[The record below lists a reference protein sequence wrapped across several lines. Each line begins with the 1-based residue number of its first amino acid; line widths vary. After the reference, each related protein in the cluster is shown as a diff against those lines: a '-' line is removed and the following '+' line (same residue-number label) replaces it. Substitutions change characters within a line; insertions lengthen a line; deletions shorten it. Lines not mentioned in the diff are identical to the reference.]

1 MSVLNGPERPEYEKF
16 NTMSTEAL
24 EDILRQDFELP
35 DDADS
40 DMGAILYITQ
50 LIADREREQPT
61 GRVGDVQA
69 SWADFQKKYL
79 SSPGEIS
86 TSSATDKPRHRK
98 KVVRLALIAAAA
110 IVLLVGTAYA
120 AGALGWIPGWDKDYF
135 WYTPDG
141 EIVSQ
146 DLLNAQEYNS
156 LEEALAAYG
165 APENMV
171 PSYIPDGYV
180 AGMLECNI
188 IPEFT
193 ATFIQE
199 YTNTE
204 GSVVLYYSLKLSD
217 SPTQHSKDEDIP
229 EIYTIHGIDFYIMTN
244 AGKFKAIWNYGDF
257 ECSISGLNSK
267 DDLIK
272 MIDSMYTE

>member
-1 MSVLNGPERPEYEKF
+1 MSVLHGPERPEYEKF
-16 NTMSTEAL
+16 NTMSTEVL

-40 DMGAILYITQ
+40 DMDAILYITQ
-50 LIADREREQPT
+50 LIADREKEHPT

-79 SSPGEIS
+79 SSPGETS
-86 TSSATDKPRHRK
+86 TPPATDKPRHRK
-98 KVVRLALIAAAA
+98 KVVRLALLAAAA

-120 AGALGWIPGWDKDYF
+120 AGAAGWIPGWDKDYF
-135 WYTPDG
+135 WYRKDDENVSPDLSNVLVYG
-141 EIVSQ
+141 
-146 DLLNAQEYNS
+146 S
-156 LEEALAAYG
+156 LEETLALYD

-180 AGMLECNI
+180 AGDFEYDVV
-188 IPEFT
+188 PDYV

-199 YTNTE
+199 YRSTKGTILL
-204 GSVVLYYSLKLSD
+204 SYSLRWSD
-217 SPTQHSKDEDIP
+217 STARYSKDEGDP
-229 EIYTIHGIDFYIMTN
+229 EVYTTHGTDFYIMTN
-244 AGKFKAIWNYGDF
+244 AGKFEAIWNCGDF
-257 ECSISGLNSK
+257 ECSISGVPSK

-272 MIDSMYTE
+272 MIDSMY

>member
-1 MSVLNGPERPEYEKF
+1 MSVLNGYKRPEYEKF
-16 NTMSTEAL
+16 NTMSTGAL

-40 DMGAILYITQ
+40 DMDAILYITQ
-50 LIADREREQPT
+50 LIADREKEQPT

-79 SSPGEIS
+79 SSPGESS
-86 TSSATDKPRHRK
+86 TSSAIDKPRHRK

-141 EIVSQ
+141 EIISQ
-146 DLLNAQEYNS
+146 ALPNAQEYNS

-165 APENMV
+165 APGNMV
-171 PSYIPDGYV
+171 PKYIPEGYE
-180 AGMLECNI
+180 LT
-188 IPEFT
+188 EFDYY
-193 ATFIQE
+193 FNSLGDVIFGE
-199 YTNTE
+199 YYEKDDNTIVIHYALRL
-204 GSVVLYYSLKLSD
+204 GDALAQY
-217 SPTQHSKDEDIP
+217 TKDEGEP
-229 EIYTIHGIDFYIMTN
+229 EIYTTHGVDYYIMTN
-244 AGKFKAIWNYGDF
+244 VEKYHVIWHQKDF
-257 ECSISGLNSK
+257 ECSISGVETQDELV
-267 DDLIK
+267 K
-272 MIDSMYTE
+272 MIDSMYWG